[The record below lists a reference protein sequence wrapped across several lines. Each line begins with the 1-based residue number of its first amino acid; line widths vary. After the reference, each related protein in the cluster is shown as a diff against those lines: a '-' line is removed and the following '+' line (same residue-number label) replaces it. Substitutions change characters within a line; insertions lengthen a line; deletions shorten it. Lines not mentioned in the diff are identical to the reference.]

1 MKWLYLLTLL
11 IIPNKLYS
19 QVFNLNY
26 RYTEICSEQQRQV
39 TIPIDLNGIT
49 TLAFF
54 GYNRTFNPIEIQNN
68 EHIIW
73 LNDIYS
79 RWKDYYPCAEI
90 TELVTT
96 NARNASETG
105 DIDISQP
112 IVILASDLSYYNG
125 NVVGLTGGYN
135 KSNLLTNTS
144 NGFVLNMGS
153 DISGNI
159 GYYKLTPINSTTKSM
174 VNANVMILQDN
185 IIGNTSVGLLGDI
198 GMFGSYFTLH
208 SVTFGNLNGYPFQ
221 DNSFIVG
228 HSKTYINRSSFRIS
242 TNLILSYT
250 YRRKVFNLNYW
261 WEDYMNIK
269 PFINVAYKMTDTFGL
284 NLSYTNSLRTDKNT
298 SDRFGILLGGRILF

>member
-1 MKWLYLLTLL
+1 MKWLLL
-11 IIPNKLYS
+11 ILFLVPSIGYS
-19 QVFNLNY
+19 QVFNLQYNY
-26 RYTEICSEQQRQV
+26 KEVCSEELRRV
-39 TIPIDLNGIT
+39 VLEINLNSNT
-49 TLAFF
+49 TFAFF
-54 GYNRTFNPIEIQNN
+54 GYSQTFTPQQVSNN
-68 EHIIW
+68 EHIDW
-73 LNDIYS
+73 LGDVY
-79 RWKDYYPCAEI
+79 RKWKDYYPCAEI

-96 NARNASETG
+96 NAKNASETG

-185 IIGNTSVGLLGDI
+185 IIGNTSVGLLGDV
-198 GMFGSYFTLH
+198 GMFGSYFGLH
-208 SVTFGNLNGYPFQ
+208 SVTFGKLNGYPFQ
-221 DNSFIVG
+221 DNSFILG
-228 HSKTYINRSSFRIS
+228 HSKTLINNKTLKVS

-261 WEDYMNIK
+261 FEDYMTIK
-269 PFINVAYKMTDTFGL
+269 PFVNVGYKLTDTFGM
-284 NLSYTNSLRTDKNT
+284 NLSYTNRLRTDKNT
-298 SDRFGILLGGRILF
+298 KEQWALLLGGRVLF